1 MRLTT
6 FACAILSLVFAT
18 SAAVAQ
24 KKPKGEKKADGPS
37 ASATWTDPVEN
48 EKSDKGPFTPKTDG
62 DEKPEAAPAPKSAPD
77 PGRKRDKIS
86 AFGQII
92 FGWGRAP
99 MNHGGYGPGDKGTTI
114 GFQVGG
120 RYDATPELSVGLRI
134 PLTYAVVQ
142 TNGQNLSSF
151 LFGNPELMGEYRVG
165 LSKLTTVPIFF
176 GVGIPVAQGNPAYIQ
191 ETSTDTAGKQHGY
204 VQLLADASSGWRDS
218 ELFQPK
224 RLPIVVGAGIRHE
237 PRDWEAHADVKFI
250 ASPALS
256 TKVDT
261 PNTADTSLM
270 GYKGTYSIKG
280 FALREITRLGATY
293 TFLDAPMHM
302 YAGLDFSVVWTPMQ
316 TFVFDRAVGNGDRP
330 TTVQAVLEP
339 RLGARFGRL
348 EPSLGYIAP
357 LGGRLGDASVGGVRL
372 RVDGYF

>member
-24 KKPKGEKKADGPS
+24 KKPKAAKKADGPS
-37 ASATWTDPVEN
+37 AAETWKDPVEN

-62 DEKPEAAPAPKSAPD
+62 DEKAEAAPEPKHAPD

-92 FGWGRAP
+92 FGFGHAP
-99 MNHGGYGPGDKGTTI
+99 MNHPGYAAGNKGTTI

-120 RYDATPELSVGLRI
+120 RYDATPELSIGLRI
-134 PLTYAVVQ
+134 PLTYGVVQ
-142 TNGQNLSSF
+142 YKGQNLSSF
-151 LFGNPELMGEYRVG
+151 LFGNPELMGEYRVS

-176 GVGIPVAQGNPAYIQ
+176 GVGIPVAQGNPAYFE
-191 ETSTDTAGKQHGY
+191 ETGSDTSGQQHTY
-204 VQLLADASSGWRDS
+204 VQMLADAASGWRDS
-218 ELFQPK
+218 ELFQVK

-256 TKVDT
+256 TKVQNPDGT
-261 PNTADTSLM
+261 TTTVGPYD
-270 GYKGTYSIKG
+270 GTYSIPG

-293 TFLDAPMHM
+293 TFLDEPMHM

-316 TFVFDRAVGNGDRP
+316 TFLFNRASGNDDRP

-357 LGGRLGDASVGGVRL
+357 IGGRLGDASVGGVRL